1 MYRISELAKKLNI
14 NSDTIRYYEKM
25 NLIEPKREENDYRIY
40 TNEDYLKLEEI
51 LFIKELGYTLTEIST
66 YFDDIKSG
74 KLTESKIMKYLDEK
88 LESLNKEKND
98 IEIKI
103 EKINLKKAKILNIL
117 DCELNKNYWPWSIIK
132 GL

>member
-25 NLIEPKREENDYRIY
+25 NLIEPKREENGYRIY

>member
-25 NLIEPKREENDYRIY
+25 NLIEPKREENGYRIY

-51 LFIKELGYTLTEIST
+51 LFIKDLGYTLTEIST

-74 KLTESKIMKYLDEK
+74 KLTESKLMKYLDEK

-117 DCELNKNYWPWSIIK
+117 DCELNKNY
-132 GL
+132 

>member
-25 NLIEPKREENDYRIY
+25 NLIEPKREENGYRIY

-117 DCELNKNYWPWSIIK
+117 DCELNKNY
-132 GL
+132 

>member
-25 NLIEPKREENDYRIY
+25 NLIEPKREENGYRIY

-103 EKINLKKAKILNIL
+103 EKINLKKVKILNIL
-117 DCELNKNYWPWSIIK
+117 DCELNKNY
-132 GL
+132 

>member
-25 NLIEPKREENDYRIY
+25 NLIEPKREENGYRIY

-51 LFIKELGYTLTEIST
+51 LFIKELGYTLIEIST

-117 DCELNKNYWPWSIIK
+117 DCELNKNY
-132 GL
+132 

>member
-25 NLIEPKREENDYRIY
+25 NLIEPKREENGYRIY

-103 EKINLKKAKILNIL
+103 EKISLKKAKILNIWFW
-117 DCELNKNYWPWSIIK
+117 CKNKINMI
-132 GL
+132 

>member
-25 NLIEPKREENDYRIY
+25 NLIEPKREENGYRIY

-88 LESLNKEKND
+88 LESLIKEKND

-117 DCELNKNYWPWSIIK
+117 DCELNKNY
-132 GL
+132 